1 MIGTLGQFVR
11 EIRDKLAGTGDPVPV
26 SIQGTDV
33 VINAEIDNEVEIKND
48 DGNPIPVSDAGGSL
62 TVDSPELTS
71 IDGKVPANLTVTSTR
86 LLVDGSGVTQP
97 ISATALPL
105 PTGAATAARQ
115 DTGNTSLGNIDV
127 DLGAPADAAAT
138 TDTGTFGLIALVK
151 RGLQNWTTL
160 LGRVP
165 ANLTVTATRLL
176 VDGSGVVQPTGVP
189 VRTPTTTSI
198 TSGASSVTI
207 LAANANRK
215 GISIANDST
224 SALRLS
230 YATPASSANAFIVMQ
245 PGSFLWLDQQLIVGN
260 IIYGIWESANG
271 TAQVTE
277 YI

>member
-97 ISATALPL
+97 VSATALPL

-189 VRTPTTTSI
+189 VRTPTTTSVA
-198 TSGASSVTI
+198 SSASSVTI

-224 SALRLS
+224 YALRLS

>member
-1 MIGTLGQFVR
+1 MTTRKINGNTYSEFAIVAAAPIPVDIEGATLSLSADG
-11 EIRDKLAGTGDPVPV
+11 
-26 SIQGTDV
+26 
-33 VINAEIDNEVEIKND
+33 VEIKND
-48 DGNPIPVSDAGGSL
+48 VGNPIPVDDAGGSL

-97 ISATALPL
+97 VSATALPL

-189 VRTPTTTSI
+189 VRTPTTTSVA
-198 TSGASSVTI
+198 SSASSVTI

-224 SALRLS
+224 YALRLS